1 MLSNDFSCRVCRNM
15 IYYKCTKD
23 KSYAKYIRE
32 GSCLKAAPLT
42 KDLKARE
49 GIVKEIG
56 RLGTTMV
63 QNHLTRLEGK
73 ICIEK

>member
-1 MLSNDFSCRVCRNM
+1 MLSKDFCCRACRNM

-23 KSYAKYIRE
+23 KRNARYIRE
-32 GSCLKAAPLT
+32 GSCLMAAHLS
-42 KDLKARE
+42 KNLKARE

-63 QNHLTRLEGK
+63 QNTLQDWK
-73 ICIEK
+73 EKYV

>member
-1 MLSNDFSCRVCRNM
+1 MLSNDFSCRACRNT
-15 IYYKCTKD
+15 IYYECTKD
-23 KSYAKYIRE
+23 KSYARYIKE
-32 GSCLKAAPLT
+32 GSCLKAASLT

-56 RLGTTMV
+56 RLGATVV

-73 ICIEK
+73 YV